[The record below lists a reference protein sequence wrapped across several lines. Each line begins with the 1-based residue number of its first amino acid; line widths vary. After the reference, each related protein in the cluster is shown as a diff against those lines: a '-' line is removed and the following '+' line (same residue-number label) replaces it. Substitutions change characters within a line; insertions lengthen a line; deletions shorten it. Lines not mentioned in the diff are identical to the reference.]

1 MTNKSDKPSPEQNAA
16 SIETI
21 AGQLIAMQMLLETVI
36 IDGVRSGALS
46 SELFV
51 NAVGQ
56 GLEVF
61 PKNKNLSQNEL
72 FGAIGT
78 LNSVLEAL
86 TVATTGK
93 MPEK

>member
-1 MTNKSDKPSPEQNAA
+1 MKNKRPSVEQNAE

-21 AGQLIAMQMLLETVI
+21 AGQLVAMQMLLETVI
-36 IDGVRSGALS
+36 IDGIRSKALS
-46 SELFV
+46 PELML

-61 PKNKNLSQNEL
+61 PQNKNLSQNEL
-72 FGAIGT
+72 MGAVGT

-93 MPEK
+93 VPEK